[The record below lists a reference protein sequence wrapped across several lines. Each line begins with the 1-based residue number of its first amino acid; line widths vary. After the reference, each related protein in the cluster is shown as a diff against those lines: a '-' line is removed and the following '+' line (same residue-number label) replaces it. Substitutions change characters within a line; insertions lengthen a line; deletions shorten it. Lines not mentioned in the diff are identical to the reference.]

1 MLITPQER
9 NKFEDLMSF
18 LLFAKMR
25 LLSDFDINKAI
36 NGYII
41 EKNGLKVSVRSN
53 NTWSAD
59 LVYKIINLHEEK
71 GVSYRD
77 IAANMNKSYYSLLNA
92 IYRYTRPFYN
102 AKRKH

>member
-25 LLSDFDINKAI
+25 LMDEFDITKAM
-36 NGYII
+36 NGYVI
-41 EKNGLKVSVRSN
+41 EKNGLRVHVRVN

-59 LVYKIINLHEEK
+59 MVYKAINMHDK
-71 GVSYRD
+71 GMSYKD
-77 IAANMNKSYYSLLNA
+77 IAQNMGRDYDSLKNA

>member
-25 LLSDFDINKAI
+25 LMDEFDINKAI

-41 EKNGLKVSVRSN
+41 DKNGLKVSVRSN